1 MFSTGRKVLS
11 LAVVA
16 ITASLAVPLIAQA
29 QNGTRSAQAPDAF
42 ARAVVRH
49 DIVVPDAFARAVARH
64 NTTVTAPNDRGGQL
78 GIGTQTAATAV
89 VPDAFARAVARHNIT
104 GAGSTTTLSTNRS
117 SLWTT
122 LGVVALGIALAL
134 ALVAAARL
142 ITRRQLAHS

>member
-64 NTTVTAPNDRGGQL
+64 N
-78 GIGTQTAATAV
+78 
-89 VPDAFARAVARHNIT
+89 IT